1 MMLKLAF
8 LQWQS
13 LENNTH
19 NVFNVFCF
27 VMKHDQELSDSA

>member
-1 MMLKLAF
+1 MMMMMLKLAF

-19 NVFNVFCF
+19 NVFNVF
-27 VMKHDQELSDSA
+27 VL